1 MPEHT
6 APFLMMPCV
15 LTITRVLDAS
25 RDAVFEAFVDPRQ
38 TRRWL
43 GPRGFEMTHYEADVR
58 PGGTWRGCMRARDDG
73 RELWHGGV
81 YREIVPPERLA
92 FTFAFDLA
100 EGVRGPETLVTITL
114 EELGAQTLLTFQ
126 QSGFD
131 APASA
136 EGYRAGWESEFE
148 QLSAYIARR

>member
-6 APFLMMPCV
+6 APFLAAPCV
-15 LTITRVLDAS
+15 LTITRTFDAP
-25 RDAVFEAFVDPRQ
+25 RAAVFGAFVDPAKM
-38 TRRWL
+38 RRWL

-58 PGGTWRGCMRARDDG
+58 PGGAWRGCMRARDDG

-81 YREIVPPERLA
+81 YREIMPPERLA

-100 EGVRGPETLVTITL
+100 GGVRGPETLVTITL
-114 EELGAQTLLTFQ
+114 EDLGERTLMTFH

-136 EGYRAGWESEFE
+136 EGSRPGWESEFD
-148 QLSAYIARR
+148 QLSAYVARR

>member
-6 APFLMMPCV
+6 APFLAIPCV
-15 LTITRVLDAS
+15 LTITRTLDAS
-25 RDAVFEAFVDPRQ
+25 RAAVFEAFVDPRKA
-38 TRRWL
+38 RRWL

-58 PGGTWRGCMRARDDG
+58 PGGAWRGCMRALDDG
-73 RELWHGGV
+73 RELWHGGI
-81 YREIVPPERLA
+81 YREIVRPERLV

-100 EGVRGPETLVTITL
+100 DGVRGPETLVTITL
-114 EELGAQTLLTFQ
+114 EDLGDQTLLTFH

-136 EGYRAGWESEFE
+136 EASRAGWESEFE
-148 QLSAYIARR
+148 HLSTYIARH